1 MDATTGLGVIVPA
14 AGGGISLEMG
24 GMLLLSASPSRG
36 EVGSRALG
44 EVTGVR
50 PEEEYLRLCEDDE
63 AVRLSSCQVAKG
75 CSAIP

>member
-1 MDATTGLGVIVPA
+1 
-14 AGGGISLEMG
+14 MG

-63 AVRLSSCQVAKG
+63 AVKLSSCTQMETRRGIVSDVAIR
-75 CSAIP
+75 CDM